1 MLTRGY
7 KIYINGLTA
16 GLNNKKIM
24 ETAIIEVRGLTIED
38 YQTLKDSMIQAYA
51 SLGGQYWKEEALKRL
66 TEKFPNG
73 QIVLTHNGKVV
84 GCALSIIV
92 NYEKFG
98 DNHTYRD
105 ITGNFSFE
113 THDPKG
119 DTLYG
124 IEVFV
129 HPDYRGLRLARRLY
143 DARKNLCERLN
154 LKMIIAG
161 GRIPKYGMYADE
173 LSPREYIDKVKR
185 REIYDPTLSFQLAND
200 FQVKKVIRN
209 YLPEDDESRGFATL
223 LIWHNVYHDAE
234 KSIILR
240 KKDIVRIGLVQ
251 WQMRP
256 YDTTDEF
263 LKNVDYFVDAVSD
276 YQSDFILFPELFN
289 APLMGSFNEMDSRH
303 AIREL
308 ARFTLPIINEMSKMA
323 VSYNVN
329 IIAGSMPEVRDG
341 KVYNVSY
348 ILQRSGK
355 IDSICKIH
363 ITPSE
368 EDDWHIQGGNEIKVI
383 ETDAGKIGVQ
393 ICYDVEFPE
402 MTRKLADEGM
412 QILFVPFLTDTQNA
426 YNRVRFCAQ
435 ARAIENECF
444 VAIAGNVGN
453 LPKVTNMD
461 LQFAQSAV
469 LTPSDF
475 AFPVTGIKAE
485 ATPNT
490 EMIVVSD
497 VDLSL
502 LTELHNYGSVQTLK
516 DRRLDLY
523 QLHFSQQE
531 KTTAETQELLLPQ
544 KNQVKE
550 NTVL

>member
-1 MLTRGY
+1 MH
-7 KIYINGLTA
+7 
-16 GLNNKKIM
+16 NN
-24 ETAIIEVRGLTIED
+24 IIEVRRLTIED
-38 YQTLKDSMIQAYA
+38 YKTLKESMIQAYA
-51 SLGGQYWKEEALKRL
+51 SLGGQYWKEESLKKL
-66 TEKFPNG
+66 IQKFPDG
-73 QIVLTHNGKVV
+73 QIVIVRDGQVV

-92 NYEKFG
+92 NYEMFG
-98 DNHTYRD
+98 DDHTYRD

-129 HPDYRGLRLARRLY
+129 HPEFRGLRLARRLY
-143 DARKNLCERLN
+143 DARKQVCERFN

-161 GRIPKYGMYADE
+161 GRLPKYHNVANT
-173 LSPREYIDKVKR
+173 LTPREYIEKVKN
-185 REIYDPTLSFQLAND
+185 RELHDTTLSFQLAND

-209 YLPEDDESRGFATL
+209 YLPEDDESMGFATL
-223 LIWHNVYHDAE
+223 LIWHNIYYDNE
-234 KSIILR
+234 KSVLLR

-251 WQMRP
+251 WQMRL
-256 YDTTDEF
+256 Y
-263 LKNVDYFVDAVSD
+263 LKMDDFMTHVEYFVDAVSD
-276 YQSDFILFPELFN
+276 YKSDFILFPELFN
-289 APLMGSFNEMDSRH
+289 APLMGLFEDLDNRH
-303 AIREL
+303 AIKEL
-308 ARFTLPIINEMSKMA
+308 AGKTEYIVNAMSEMA

-329 IIAGSMPEVRDG
+329 IIAGSMPEIIDG
-341 KVYNVSY
+341 KVYNISHV
-348 ILQRSGK
+348 LHRNGK
-355 IDSICKIH
+355 IDRVSKIH

-368 EDDWHIQGGNEIKVI
+368 QDEWNIEGGHNIEVI
-383 ETDAGKIGVQ
+383 ETDAGRIGIQ

-402 MTRKLADEGM
+402 MTRKLAEDRM

-453 LPKVTNMD
+453 LPKVANMD

-475 AFPVTGIKAE
+475 AFPVNGIKAE

-502 LTELHNYGSVQTLK
+502 SRNYIIMAAYK
-516 DRRLDLY
+516 
-523 QLHFSQQE
+523 H
-531 KTTAETQELLLPQ
+531 
-544 KNQVKE
+544 
-550 NTVL
+550 

>member
-1 MLTRGY
+1 MDTP
-7 KIYINGLTA
+7 
-16 GLNNKKIM
+16 
-24 ETAIIEVRGLTIED
+24 IIEVRNLTIED
-38 YQTLKDSMIQAYA
+38 YQALKDSMMQAYA

-66 TEKFPNG
+66 IQKFPDG
-73 QIVLTHNGKVV
+73 QVVITHDDKVV

-92 NYEKFG
+92 NYDKFG

-113 THDPKG
+113 THDAKG

-143 DARKNLCERLN
+143 DARKTLCEQLN
-154 LKMIIAG
+154 LKAVVAG
-161 GRIPKYGMYADE
+161 GRIPGYYKYAAEMT
-173 LSPREYIDKVKR
+173 PRAYIAKVKK
-185 REIYDPTLSFQLAND
+185 RELHDATLSFQLSND
-200 FQVKKVIRN
+200 FQVKRVIKN
-209 YLPEDDESRGFATL
+209 YLPEDEESQGYATL
-223 LIWHNVYHDAE
+223 LVWHNVYFE
-234 KSIILR
+234 SEENILLR
-240 KKDIVRIGLVQ
+240 KKDTIRIGVVQ

-256 YDTTDEF
+256 YG
-263 LKNVDYFVDAVSD
+263 KVDDLLNQVEYFVDAVSD
-276 YQSDFILFPELFN
+276 YESDFILFPELFN
-289 APLMGSFNEMDSRH
+289 APLLGMFNDRNTRDAIKGLAGFTPAIVEAMSR
-303 AIREL
+303 
-308 ARFTLPIINEMSKMA
+308 MA
-323 VSYNVN
+323 VAYNVN
-329 IIAGSMPEVRDG
+329 IIAGSMPELREG

-348 ILQRSGK
+348 VLQRNGRA
-355 IDSICKIH
+355 DSVSKIH

-368 EDDWHIQGGNEIKVI
+368 EYEWNIVGGDEIKVI
-383 ETDAGKIGVQ
+383 DTDAGRIGVQ
-393 ICYDVEFPE
+393 VCYDVEFPE
-402 MTRKLADEGM
+402 MTRKLALEGM

-444 VAIAGNVGN
+444 VAIAGSVGN

-475 AFPVTGIKAE
+475 AFPVNGIKTE

-490 EMIVVSD
+490 EMIVISD
-497 VDLSL
+497 VELSL
-502 LTELHNYGSVQTLK
+502 LTALHNYGSVQNLK

-523 QLHFSQQE
+523 RIEYL
-531 KTTAETQELLLPQ
+531 K
-544 KNQVKE
+544 
-550 NTVL
+550 

>member
-1 MLTRGY
+1 MLNEFI
-7 KIYINGLTA
+7 K
-16 GLNNKKIM
+16 
-24 ETAIIEVRGLTIED
+24 VRRLTIDD
-38 YQTLKDSMIQAYA
+38 YKTLKESMIQAYA
-51 SLGGQYWKEEALKRL
+51 SLGGQYWKEESLKKL
-66 TEKFPNG
+66 IQKFPDG
-73 QIVLTHNGKVV
+73 QIVIVRDGQVV

-92 NYEKFG
+92 DYEKFG
-98 DNHTYRD
+98 DDHSYRD

-129 HPDYRGLRLARRLY
+129 HPEFRGLRLARRLY
-143 DARKNLCERLN
+143 DARKLVCERFN

-161 GRIPKYGMYADE
+161 GRLPNYHNMASS
-173 LSPREYIDKVKR
+173 LTPREYIEKVKS
-185 REIYDPTLSFQLAND
+185 RELHDPTLSFQLAND

-209 YLPEDDESRGFATL
+209 YLPEDAESMGYATL
-223 LIWHNVYHDAE
+223 LIWHNIYYDSE
-234 KSIILR
+234 KSILLR

-251 WQMRP
+251 WQMRQ
-256 YDTTDEF
+256 YQKMEDFMMHVE
-263 LKNVDYFVDAVSD
+263 YFVDAVSD
-276 YQSDFILFPELFN
+276 YKSDFILFPELFN
-289 APLMGSFNEMDSRH
+289 APLMGLFKDLDSRQ
-303 AIREL
+303 AIKEL
-308 ARFTLPIINEMSKMA
+308 AGKTEYIVQAMSKMA

-329 IIAGSMPEVRDG
+329 IIAGSMPEIIDG
-341 KVYNVSY
+341 KVYNISTFLHRNGKVDRVS
-348 ILQRSGK
+348 
-355 IDSICKIH
+355 KIH

-368 EDDWHIQGGNEIKVI
+368 QDEWNIEGGQEIKVI
-383 ETDAGKIGVQ
+383 DTDAGRIGIQ

-402 MTRKLADEGM
+402 MTRKLAEERM

-453 LPKVTNMD
+453 LPKVANMD

-475 AFPVTGIKAE
+475 AFPVNGIKAE

-516 DRRLDLY
+516 DRRMDLY
-523 QLHFSQQE
+523 QLHFSEEQE
-531 KTTAETQELLLPQ
+531 IKLDTSDKPVAAIQ
-544 KNQVKE
+544 
-550 NTVL
+550 

>member
-1 MLTRGY
+1 MDTD
-7 KIYINGLTA
+7 
-16 GLNNKKIM
+16 
-24 ETAIIEVRGLTIED
+24 IIDVRSLTIED
-38 YQTLKDSMIQAYA
+38 YQALKDSMIQAYA
-51 SLGGQYWKEEALKRL
+51 SLGGQYWKEEALKKL
-66 TEKFPNG
+66 ISKFPDG
-73 QIVLTHNGKVV
+73 QIVITVNNAVV

-92 NYEKFG
+92 KYDKFG

-143 DARKNLCERLN
+143 EARKVLCERMN

-161 GRIPKYGMYADE
+161 GRIPKYGMYADR
-173 LSPREYIDKVKR
+173 LTPREYIDKVKK
-185 REIYDPTLSFQLAND
+185 REIYDPTLTFQIAND
-200 FQVKKVIRN
+200 FQVKKILRN
-209 YLPEDDESRGFATL
+209 YLPEDEESKGFATL

-234 KSIILR
+234 KNILLR

-251 WQMRP
+251 WQMRS
-256 YDTTDEF
+256 YYTTEDLLTQVE
-263 LKNVDYFVDAVSD
+263 YFVDAVSD

-289 APLMGSFNEMDSRH
+289 APLMGRFNEMDSRH
-303 AIREL
+303 AIKEL
-308 ARFTLPIINEMSKMA
+308 ANFTKPITEAMSKMA

-341 KVYNVSY
+341 KVYNVCY
-348 ILQRSGK
+348 VLQRNGK
-355 IDSICKIH
+355 VDSVAKIH

-368 EDDWHIQGGNEIKVI
+368 EYDWHIQGGNEIKVI
-383 ETDAGKIGVQ
+383 DTDAAKIGVQ

-402 MTRKLADEGM
+402 MTRKLADDGL

-444 VAIAGNVGN
+444 VAMAGNVGN

-475 AFPVTGIKAE
+475 AFPVNGIKAE

-516 DRRLDLY
+516 DRRPDLY
-523 QLHFSQQE
+523 QLQFS
-531 KTTAETQELLLPQ
+531 ETHEPEEFRPQ
-544 KNQVKE
+544 KEVVK
-550 NTVL
+550 V

>member
-1 MLTRGY
+1 MANEIIAVRSLT
-7 KIYINGLTA
+7 L
-16 GLNNKKIM
+16 
-24 ETAIIEVRGLTIED
+24 ED
-38 YQTLKDSMIQAYA
+38 YQTLKEAMIKAYA
-51 SLGGQYWKEEALKRL
+51 SFGGQYWKEDSLKRL
-66 TEKFPNG
+66 LQKFPDG
-73 QIVLTHNGKVV
+73 QIVMTLDGKVV
-84 GCALSIIV
+84 GCALSLIV
-92 NYEKFG
+92 KYEKFG

-129 HPDYRGLRLARRLY
+129 HPNYRGLRLARRLY
-143 DARKNLCERLN
+143 DARKTLCERLN

-161 GRIPKYGMYADE
+161 GRIPKYSMYANE
-173 LSPREYIDKVKR
+173 LSPKQYIDKVKR
-185 REIYDPTLSFQLAND
+185 REIYDSTLTFQLAND
-200 FQVKKVIRN
+200 FQVKRILRN
-209 YLPEDDESRGFATL
+209 YLPEDEESKGFATL
-223 LIWHNVYHDAE
+223 LIWHNVYHDSE
-234 KSIILR
+234 ENILLR
-240 KKDIVRIGLVQ
+240 KKDIVRIGVVQ

-256 YDTTDEF
+256 YSTAEDLLTQVE
-263 LKNVDYFVDAVSD
+263 YFVDAVSD

-289 APLMGSFNEMDSRH
+289 APLMGNFNNMDTRH

-308 ARFTLPIINEMSKMA
+308 AQYTEPIVAAMSKMA

-329 IIAGSMPEVRDG
+329 IIAGSMAEIRDD

-348 ILQRSGK
+348 VLQRNGQ
-355 IDSICKIH
+355 IDSVCKLH

-368 EDDWHIQGGNEIKVI
+368 EYDWHIQGGNEIKVI
-383 ETDAGKIGVQ
+383 NTDAGKIGVQ

-402 MTRKLADEGM
+402 MTRKLAEEGL

-475 AFPVTGIKAE
+475 AFPVNCIKAE

-516 DRRLDLY
+516 DRRLDVYKLTFKEAPEIKP
-523 QLHFSQQE
+523 LE
-531 KTTAETQELLLPQ
+531 KKTILA
-544 KNQVKE
+544 VD
-550 NTVL
+550 

>member
-1 MLTRGY
+1 
-7 KIYINGLTA
+7 
-16 GLNNKKIM
+16 M
-24 ETAIIEVRGLTIED
+24 ETEIIEVRNLTLED
-38 YQTLKDSMIQAYA
+38 YQELKESMMEAYA
-51 SLGGQYWKEEALKRL
+51 SLGGQYWKEEAIKKLIN
-66 TEKFPNG
+66 KFPDG
-73 QIVLTHNGKVV
+73 QIVITLDGKVV
-84 GCALSIIV
+84 GCALSLIV
-92 NYEKFG
+92 NYDKYG
-98 DNHTYRD
+98 DKHNYRD

-113 THDPKG
+113 THTSKG

-129 HPDYRGLRLARRLY
+129 HPNFRGMRLARRLY
-143 DARKNLCERLN
+143 DARKLLCERLN
-154 LKMIIAG
+154 LKAIVAG
-161 GRIPKYGMYADE
+161 GRIPKYSMYADT
-173 LSPREYIDKVKR
+173 LKPKEYIEKVKK
-185 REIYDPTLSFQLAND
+185 REIFDPTLTFQISND
-200 FQVKKVIRN
+200 FQVKKILRG
-209 YLPEDDESRGFATL
+209 YLPEDEESMGFATL
-223 LIWHNVYHDAE
+223 LIWHNVYHDE
-234 KSIILR
+234 KSILLR
-240 KKDIVRIGLVQ
+240 QKDIIRIGLVQ
-251 WQMRP
+251 WQMRH
-256 YDTTDEF
+256 YNTTEDL
-263 LKNVDYFVDAVSD
+263 LKQVEYFVDAVSD
-276 YQSDFILFPELFN
+276 YESDFILFPELFN
-289 APLMGSFNEMDSRH
+289 APLMGAFNSMDSRH
-303 AIREL
+303 AIKEL
-308 ARFTLPIINEMSKMA
+308 AQFTQPIVEAMSKMA

-329 IIAGSMPEVRDG
+329 IIAGSMPEVRNG

-348 ILQRSGK
+348 ILQRNGMQ
-355 IDSICKIH
+355 DSVSKIH

-368 EDDWHIQGGNEIKVI
+368 EYEWHIQGGDSIKVI

-444 VAIAGNVGN
+444 VAIAGSVGN

-469 LTPSDF
+469 FTPNDF
-475 AFPVTGIKAE
+475 AFPVTGVKAE
-485 ATPNT
+485 ASPNT

-523 QLHFSQQE
+523 QLNFSE
-531 KTTAETQELLLPQ
+531 DDVSEEEIKAENEIMPV
-544 KNQVKE
+544 KN
-550 NTVL
+550 

>member
-1 MLTRGY
+1 MD
-7 KIYINGLTA
+7 NQ
-16 GLNNKKIM
+16 
-24 ETAIIEVRGLTIED
+24 IIEVRNLTIED
-38 YQTLKDSMIQAYA
+38 YQELKDSMIRAYA
-51 SLGGQYWKEEALKRL
+51 TLGGQYWKEDAINKLI
-66 TEKFPNG
+66 TKFPQG
-73 QIVLTHNGKVV
+73 QVVVTLDGKVV

-92 NYEKFG
+92 KYDKLG

-105 ITGNFSFE
+105 ATGNFSFE
-113 THDPKG
+113 THTSKG
-119 DTLYG
+119 ETLYG

-129 HPDYRGLRLARRLY
+129 HPDYRGMRLARRLY
-143 DARKNLCERLN
+143 DARKVLCERMN
-154 LKMIIAG
+154 LKMMIAG
-161 GRIPKYGMYADE
+161 GRIPKYGMYSDKMT
-173 LSPREYIDKVKR
+173 PKEYIEKVKR
-185 REIYDPTLSFQLAND
+185 REIYDPTLTFQMAND
-200 FQVKKVIRN
+200 FQVKKILRN
-209 YLPEDDESRGFATL
+209 YLPEDEESKGYATL
-223 LIWHNVYHDAE
+223 LIWHNVYHDSE
-234 KSIILR
+234 KSVIMR
-240 KKDIVRIGLVQ
+240 RNDIVRIGLVQ
-251 WQMRP
+251 WQMRA
-256 YDTTDEF
+256 YYSTDDL
-263 LKNVDYFVDAVSD
+263 LKQVEYFVDAVSD

-289 APLMGSFNEMDSRH
+289 APLMGRFNDMDSRH
-303 AIREL
+303 AIKEL
-308 ARFTLPIINEMSKMA
+308 AEFTGPIVDAMSKMA
-323 VSYNVN
+323 MSYNVN

-348 ILQRSGK
+348 VLQRNGK
-355 IDSICKIH
+355 IDSCCKIH

-368 EDDWHIQGGNEIKVI
+368 EEDWQIQGGNEIKVI
-383 ETDAGKIGVQ
+383 DTDAGKIGVQ

-475 AFPVTGIKAE
+475 AFPVNGIKAE

-523 QLHFSQQE
+523 QLRFTEDHVE
-531 KTTAETQELLLPQ
+531 KNE
-544 KNQVKE
+544 KNEEIPVMVVKS
-550 NTVL
+550 

>member
-1 MLTRGY
+1 MDS
-7 KIYINGLTA
+7 
-16 GLNNKKIM
+16 
-24 ETAIIEVRGLTIED
+24 AIIDVRNLAIED
-38 YQTLKDSMIQAYA
+38 YKTLKESMIQAYA
-51 SLGGQYWKEEALKRL
+51 SLGGQYWKEESLQRL
-66 TEKFPNG
+66 IEKFPEG
-73 QIVLTHNGKVV
+73 QIVLLHNGKVV
-84 GCALSIIV
+84 GCALTLIV

-98 DNHTYRD
+98 DDHTYRD

-129 HPDYRGLRLARRLY
+129 HPEYRGLRLARRLY
-143 DARKNLCERLN
+143 DARKNLCESMN

-161 GRIPKYGMYADE
+161 GRIPKYGMYSDK
-173 LSPREYIDKVKR
+173 LSPKEYIEKVKH
-185 REIYDPTLSFQLAND
+185 REIYDPTLTFQMAND
-200 FQVKKVIRN
+200 FQVKKIIRN
-209 YLPEDDESRGFATL
+209 YLPEDEDSNGYATL
-223 LIWHNVYHDAE
+223 LIWYNVYHDTE
-234 KSIILR
+234 KSIIRR

-256 YDTTDEF
+256 YHKTEDLLTQVE
-263 LKNVDYFVDAVSD
+263 YFVDAVSD

-289 APLMGSFNEMDSRH
+289 APLMGRFNDMDSRQ
-303 AIREL
+303 AIKEL
-308 ARFTLPIINEMSKMA
+308 AQFTKPIVEAMSKMA
-323 VSYNVN
+323 LSYNVN
-329 IIAGSMPEVRDG
+329 IIAGSMPEVRGG

-348 ILQRSGK
+348 ILQRNGK
-355 IDSICKIH
+355 IDSVCKIH

-383 ETDAGKIGVQ
+383 DTDAGKIGVQ

-444 VAIAGNVGN
+444 VAMAGNVGN

-475 AFPVTGIKAE
+475 SFPVNGIKAE

-502 LTELHNYGSVQTLK
+502 LTELHHYGSVQTLK

-523 QLHFSQQE
+523 QLNFSEQE
-531 KTTAETQELLLPQ
+531 
-544 KNQVKE
+544 E
-550 NTVL
+550 NKKPTPVVTMAKV

>member
-1 MLTRGY
+1 MA
-7 KIYINGLTA
+7 N
-16 GLNNKKIM
+16 
-24 ETAIIEVRGLTIED
+24 EIIEVRSLTLED
-38 YQTLKDSMIQAYA
+38 YQTLKDAMIKAYA
-51 SLGGQYWKEEALKRL
+51 SFGGQYWKEESLKRL
-66 TEKFPNG
+66 LQKFPDG
-73 QIVLTHNGKVV
+73 QIVMTLDGKVV
-84 GCALSIIV
+84 GCALSLIV
-92 NYEKFG
+92 KYEKFG

-143 DARKNLCERLN
+143 DARKTLCERLN

-173 LSPREYIDKVKR
+173 LSPKQYIDKVKK
-185 REIYDPTLSFQLAND
+185 REIYDPTLTFQLAND
-200 FQVKKVIRN
+200 FQVKRILRN
-209 YLPEDDESRGFATL
+209 YLPEDEESKGFATL
-223 LIWHNVYHDAE
+223 LIWHNVYHDTE
-234 KSIILR
+234 ENILLR
-240 KKDIVRIGLVQ
+240 KKDIVRIGVVQ

-256 YDTTDEF
+256 YLTTEDLLTQVE
-263 LKNVDYFVDAVSD
+263 YFVDAVSD

-289 APLMGSFNEMDSRH
+289 APLMGNFNNMDSRH

-308 ARFTLPIINEMSKMA
+308 AKFTEHIVAAMSKMA

-329 IIAGSMPEVRDG
+329 IIAGSMAEIRDDQ
-341 KVYNVSY
+341 VYNVSY
-348 ILQRSGK
+348 VLQRNGQ
-355 IDSICKIH
+355 IDSVCKLH

-368 EDDWHIQGGNEIKVI
+368 EYDWHIQGGNEIKVI
-383 ETDAGKIGVQ
+383 NTDAGKIGVQ

-402 MTRKLADEGM
+402 MTRKLAEDGL

-475 AFPVTGIKAE
+475 AFPVNCIKAE

-516 DRRLDLY
+516 DRRLDVY
-523 QLHFSQQE
+523 QLTFQE
-531 KTTAETQELLLPQ
+531 APEIKPIEEKPILA
-544 KNQVKE
+544 VD
-550 NTVL
+550 

>member
-1 MLTRGY
+1 MD
-7 KIYINGLTA
+7 N
-16 GLNNKKIM
+16 
-24 ETAIIEVRGLTIED
+24 AIIDVRTLTIED
-38 YQTLKDSMIQAYA
+38 YQTLKESMMRAYA
-51 SLGGQYWKEEALKRL
+51 SLGGQYWKEDAINRL
-66 TEKFPNG
+66 IKKFPDG
-73 QIVLTHNGKVV
+73 QVVITYDGNVV

-92 NYEKFG
+92 KYDKFG
-98 DNHTYRD
+98 DNHSYRD

-129 HPDYRGLRLARRLY
+129 HPDFRGLRLARRLY
-143 DARKNLCERLN
+143 DARKILCERLN

-161 GRIPKYGMYADE
+161 GRIPKYEMYAE
-173 LSPREYIDKVKR
+173 KLKPREYIDKIKR
-185 REIYDPTLSFQLAND
+185 REIYDPTLTFQLAND
-200 FQVKKVIRN
+200 FQVKKIIRN
-209 YLPEDDESRGFATL
+209 YLPEDNESRGFATL
-223 LIWHNVYHDAE
+223 LIWHNIYHDTE
-234 KSIILR
+234 KNILLR

-251 WQMRP
+251 WQMRS
-256 YDTTDEF
+256 YFTTEDL
-263 LKNVDYFVDAVSD
+263 LKHVDYFVDAVSA

-289 APLMGSFNEMDSRH
+289 APLMGKFNNLDSRH
-303 AIREL
+303 AIKEL
-308 ARFTLPIINEMSKMA
+308 AQFTRPIIDAMSKMA

-329 IIAGSMPEVRDG
+329 IIAGTMPEIRNG

-348 ILQRSGK
+348 VLQRSGK
-355 IDSICKIH
+355 IDSVCKIH
-363 ITPSE
+363 ITPDE
-368 EDDWHIQGGNEIKVI
+368 EYDWDIYGGNEIKVI
-383 ETDAGKIGVQ
+383 ETDACRIGIQ

-402 MTRKLADEGM
+402 MSRKLADDGM

-444 VAIAGNVGN
+444 VAMAGNVGN

-475 AFPVTGIKAE
+475 AFPVTGVKAE

-502 LTELHNYGSVQTLK
+502 LTELHHHGSVQILK

-523 QLHFSQQE
+523 QLHYTEQKDEPDEIKE
-531 KTTAETQELLLPQ
+531 KILAG
-544 KNQVKE
+544 NG
-550 NTVL
+550 

>member
-1 MLTRGY
+1 
-7 KIYINGLTA
+7 
-16 GLNNKKIM
+16 M
-24 ETAIIEVRGLTIED
+24 ENEIIDIRNLTIED
-38 YQTLKDSMIQAYA
+38 YQTLKDSMVQAYS
-51 SLGGQYWKEEALKRL
+51 SLGGQYWKEESMQKLIN
-66 TEKFPNG
+66 KFPGG
-73 QIVLTHNGKVV
+73 QIVITVDGKVV

-92 NYEKFG
+92 NYDKFG
-98 DNHTYRD
+98 DKHTYRD

-113 THDPKG
+113 THDKKG
-119 DTLYG
+119 ETLYG

-129 HPDYRGLRLARRLY
+129 HPEYRGMRLARRLY
-143 DARKNLCERLN
+143 DARKTLCERLN

-161 GRIPKYGMYADE
+161 GRIPKYGMYADTMT
-173 LSPREYIDKVKR
+173 PKEYIDKVKK
-185 REIYDPTLSFQLAND
+185 REIYDPTLTFQISND
-200 FQVKKVIRN
+200 FQVKKIIRD
-209 YLPEDDESRGFATL
+209 YLPEDNESKGFATL
-223 LIWHNVYHDAE
+223 LIWHNVHHDSE
-234 KSIILR
+234 KSVLLR

-256 YDTTDEF
+256 Y
-263 LKNVDYFVDAVSD
+263 LKTEDLLMQVEYFVDAVSD
-276 YQSDFILFPELFN
+276 YESDFILFPELFN
-289 APLMGSFNEMDSRH
+289 APLMGKFNDLDTRH

-308 ARFTLPIINEMSKMA
+308 ANFTQPIVDAMSKMA

-329 IIAGSMPEVRDG
+329 IIAGSMPEVRND

-355 IDSICKIH
+355 IDSISKIH
-363 ITPSE
+363 ITTSE
-368 EDDWHIQGGNEIKVI
+368 EYDWHIQGGNEIKVI
-383 ETDAGKIGVQ
+383 ETDAARIGVQ

-402 MTRKLADEGM
+402 MTRKLAEEGM

-435 ARAIENECF
+435 ARAIENECY

-475 AFPVTGIKAE
+475 AFPVNGVKAE

-497 VDLSL
+497 VDLSY
-502 LTELHNYGSVQTLK
+502 LTDLHNYGSVQTLK

-523 QLHFSQQE
+523 QVNFPEQE
-531 KTTAETQELLLPQ
+531 VITPEEAPKILTT
-544 KNQVKE
+544 KS
-550 NTVL
+550 

>member
-1 MLTRGY
+1 MD
-7 KIYINGLTA
+7 N
-16 GLNNKKIM
+16 
-24 ETAIIEVRGLTIED
+24 EIIEVRNLTVED
-38 YQTLKDSMIQAYA
+38 YQTLKESMLQAYA
-51 SLGGQYWKEEALKRL
+51 SMGGQYWKEEALKKL
-66 TEKFPNG
+66 ISKFPDG
-73 QIVLTHNGKVV
+73 QVVITHNQKVV
-84 GCALSIIV
+84 GCSLSIIV
-92 NYEKFG
+92 GYDKFG

-113 THDPKG
+113 THDAKG

-129 HPDYRGLRLARRLY
+129 HPKYRGMRLARRLY
-143 DARKNLCERLN
+143 EARKVLCERLN
-154 LKMIIAG
+154 LKAIVAG
-161 GRIPKYGMYADE
+161 GRIPKYNMYAED
-173 LSPREYIDKVKR
+173 LTPRQYIDKVKA
-185 REIYDPTLSFQLAND
+185 REIFDPTLTFQLSND
-200 FQVKKVIRN
+200 FQVKKVLRN
-209 YLPEDDESRGFATL
+209 YLPEDEESKGFATL
-223 LIWHNVYHDAE
+223 LIWHNVYYDVE

-240 KKDIVRIGLVQ
+240 KKDIVRIGIVQ

-256 YDTTDEF
+256 YDTTDDF

-276 YQSDFILFPELFN
+276 YESDFILFPELFN
-289 APLMGSFNEMDSRH
+289 APLMGRFNDMDSRH
-303 AIREL
+303 AIKEL
-308 ARFTLPIINEMSKMA
+308 AQFTKPIIDEMSKMA

-329 IIAGSMPEVRDG
+329 IIAGSMPELRDG

-348 ILQRSGK
+348 VLQRNGK
-355 IDSICKIH
+355 IDSVCKIH

-368 EDDWHIQGGNEIKVI
+368 EYEWNIHGGNEINVV
-383 ETDAGKIGVQ
+383 ETDAGKVGVQ

-402 MTRKLADEGM
+402 MTRKLAEDGM

-475 AFPVTGIKAE
+475 AFPVNGVKAE

-502 LTELHNYGSVQTLK
+502 LTELHHYGSVQTLK

-523 QLHFSQQE
+523 QLHFPDTDEVNLNLSE
-531 KTTAETQELLLPQ
+531 SLASSNHLK
-544 KNQVKE
+544 
-550 NTVL
+550 

>member
-1 MLTRGY
+1 
-7 KIYINGLTA
+7 
-16 GLNNKKIM
+16 M
-24 ETAIIEVRGLTIED
+24 ETDMIEVRGLTIED
-38 YQTLKDSMIQAYA
+38 YLTLKDSMMQAYA
-51 SLGGQYWKEEALKRL
+51 SLGGQYWKEEALRKL
-66 TEKFPNG
+66 TQKFPNG
-73 QIVLTHNGKVV
+73 QIVLTHNNKVI

-92 NYEKFG
+92 NYEQFG

-124 IEVFV
+124 IEIFV
-129 HPDYRGLRLARRLY
+129 HPDYRGMRLARRLY

-161 GRIPKYGMYADE
+161 GRIPKYGMYADT
-173 LSPREYIDKVKR
+173 LSPREYIDKVKN
-185 REIYDPTLSFQLAND
+185 REIYDPTLTFQLSND
-200 FQVKKVIRN
+200 FQVKKVLKN
-209 YLPEDDESRGFATL
+209 YLPEDEESKGFATL

-256 YDTTDEF
+256 YDTTEDL
-263 LKNVDYFVDAVSD
+263 LKSIDYFVDAVSD
-276 YQSDFILFPELFN
+276 YESDFILFPELFN
-289 APLMGSFNEMDSRH
+289 APLMGKFNEMDSRH
-303 AIREL
+303 AIQEL
-308 ARFTLPIINEMSKMA
+308 AQFTKPIIDAMSKMA

-355 IDSICKIH
+355 IDSQCKIH

-402 MTRKLADEGM
+402 MTRKLAEEGM

-523 QLHFSQQE
+523 QIQYSEPDYERPMPLE
-531 KTTAETQELLLPQ
+531 KPLL
-544 KNQVKE
+544 VKQ
-550 NTVL
+550 

>member
-1 MLTRGY
+1 
-7 KIYINGLTA
+7 
-16 GLNNKKIM
+16 M
-24 ETAIIEVRGLTIED
+24 ETAIIEVRSLTIED

-51 SLGGQYWKEEALKRL
+51 SLGGQFWKEEALKRL
-66 TEKFPNG
+66 TQKFPNG

-185 REIYDPTLSFQLAND
+185 REIYDPTLTFQLAND

-209 YLPEDDESRGFATL
+209 YLPEDEESKGYATL

-276 YQSDFILFPELFN
+276 YESDFILFPELFN
-289 APLMGSFNEMDSRH
+289 APLMGRFNDMDSRH
-303 AIREL
+303 AIKEL
-308 ARFTLPIINEMSKMA
+308 AQFTKPIITEMSKMA

-348 ILQRSGK
+348 VLQRSGK

-368 EDDWHIQGGNEIKVI
+368 EDHWHIQGGDEIKVI

-402 MTRKLADEGM
+402 MTRKLAEEGM

-444 VAIAGNVGN
+444 VAMAGNVGN

-523 QLHFSQQE
+523 QLKFAEPIKSDS
-531 KTTAETQELLLPQ
+531 ETQVLPVLI
-544 KNQVKE
+544 KN
-550 NTVL
+550 

>member
-1 MLTRGY
+1 MGTD
-7 KIYINGLTA
+7 
-16 GLNNKKIM
+16 
-24 ETAIIEVRGLTIED
+24 IIDVRNLTIED
-38 YQTLKDSMIQAYA
+38 YKTLKESMIQAYA
-51 SLGGQYWKEEALKRL
+51 SLGGQYWKEEALKKL
-66 TEKFPNG
+66 IQKFPDG
-73 QIVLTHNGKVV
+73 QIVITVNGIVV

-92 NYEKFG
+92 KYDKFG

-119 DTLYG
+119 ETLYG

-143 DARKNLCERLN
+143 DARKVLCERMN

-161 GRIPKYGMYADE
+161 GRIPKYSMYADE
-173 LSPREYIDKVKR
+173 LSPRAYIDKVKK
-185 REIYDPTLSFQLAND
+185 REIYDPTLTFQLAND
-200 FQVKKVIRN
+200 FQVKKIIRN
-209 YLPEDDESRGFATL
+209 YLPEDEESKGFATL
-223 LIWHNVYHDAE
+223 LVWHNVHHDAE
-234 KSIILR
+234 KSILLR

-251 WQMRP
+251 WQMRA
-256 YDTTDEF
+256 YFTTEDL
-263 LKNVDYFVDAVSD
+263 LKQVEYFVDAVSD

-289 APLMGSFNEMDSRH
+289 APLMGRFNNMDSRH
-303 AIREL
+303 AIKEL
-308 ARFTLPIINEMSKMA
+308 ANFTRPIVEAMSKMA

-329 IIAGSMPEVRDG
+329 IIAGSMPEVREG
-341 KVYNVSY
+341 QVYNVCY
-348 ILQRSGK
+348 VLQRNGK
-355 IDSICKIH
+355 VDSVSKIH

-368 EDDWHIQGGNEIKVI
+368 EYDWHIQGGQEIKVI
-383 ETDAGKIGVQ
+383 DTDAAKIGVQ

-402 MTRKLADEGM
+402 MTRKLADDGL

-444 VAIAGNVGN
+444 VAMAGNVGN

-475 AFPVTGIKAE
+475 AFPVNGVKAE

-497 VDLSL
+497 VDLSS

-523 QLHFSQQE
+523 QLQFS
-531 KTTAETQELLLPQ
+531 ETHEEEELRPQ
-544 KNQVKE
+544 KEVVK
-550 NTVL
+550 V

>member
-1 MLTRGY
+1 MD
-7 KIYINGLTA
+7 TA
-16 GLNNKKIM
+16 L
-24 ETAIIEVRGLTIED
+24 IEVRSLTIDD
-38 YQTLKDSMIQAYA
+38 YKSLKSTMMEAYA
-51 SLGGQYWKEEALKRL
+51 SIGGQYWKEESIQKLIS
-66 TEKFPNG
+66 KFPDG
-73 QIVLTHNGKVV
+73 QIVLTYNGKVA
-84 GCALSIIV
+84 GCALSILV
-92 NYEKFG
+92 DYDKFG

-113 THDPKG
+113 THNPKG

-129 HPDYRGLRLARRLY
+129 HPDFRGMRLARRLY
-143 DARKNLCERLN
+143 DARKTLCENMN
-154 LKMIIAG
+154 LRMIIAG
-161 GRIPKYGMYADE
+161 GRIPKYGMYADD
-173 LSPREYIDKVKR
+173 LKPKEYIEKVKS
-185 REIYDPTLSFQLAND
+185 REIFDPTLTFQLAND
-200 FQVKKVIRN
+200 FQVKKILRN
-209 YLPEDDESRGFATL
+209 YLPEDKESRGFATL
-223 LIWHNVYHDAE
+223 LVWHNVYHDSE

-251 WQMRP
+251 WLMRP
-256 YDTTDEF
+256 YNNIEDF
-263 LKNVDYFVDAVSD
+263 LKAVDYFVDAVSD

-289 APLMGSFNEMDSRH
+289 APLMGKFNEMDTRH
-303 AIREL
+303 AIKEL
-308 ARFTLPIINEMSKMA
+308 AQFTRPIIEAMSKMA
-323 VSYNVN
+323 MSYNVN
-329 IIAGSMPEVRDG
+329 IIAGSMPEVIDG

-348 ILQRSGK
+348 VLQRNGK
-355 IDSICKIH
+355 IDSVSKIH

-368 EDDWHIQGGNEIKVI
+368 EDDWQIQGGNVIKVI
-383 ETDAGKIGVQ
+383 DTDAGKIGVQ

-402 MTRKLADEGM
+402 MTRKLAADGM

-469 LTPSDF
+469 FTPNDF

-523 QLHFSQQE
+523 QVNFSEQADE
-531 KTTAETQELLLPQ
+531 
-544 KNQVKE
+544 VKDVLMTPE
-550 NTVL
+550 ITVDKDILTLKS

>member
-1 MLTRGY
+1 
-7 KIYINGLTA
+7 
-16 GLNNKKIM
+16 M
-24 ETAIIEVRGLTIED
+24 ETDMIEVRALTIED
-38 YQTLKDSMIQAYA
+38 YLTLKEAMMKAYA
-51 SLGGQYWKEEALKRL
+51 SLGGQYWKEEAISKL
-66 TEKFPNG
+66 TQKFPNG
-73 QIVLTHNGKVV
+73 QIVLTHNNKVV

-92 NYEKFG
+92 NYERFG

-124 IEVFV
+124 IEIFV
-129 HPDYRGLRLARRLY
+129 HPEYRGMRLARRLY

-161 GRIPKYGMYADE
+161 GRIPKYGMYADT
-173 LSPREYIDKVKR
+173 LSPRAYIDKVKN
-185 REIYDPTLSFQLAND
+185 REIYDPTLTFQLSND
-200 FQVKKVIRN
+200 FQVKKVLRN
-209 YLPEDDESRGFATL
+209 YLPEDEESKGFATL

-256 YDTTDEF
+256 YDTTEDL

-276 YQSDFILFPELFN
+276 YESDFILFPELFN
-289 APLMGSFNEMDSRH
+289 APLMGKFNEMDSRH
-303 AIREL
+303 AIQEL
-308 ARFTLPIINEMSKMA
+308 AKFTNPIIDAMSKMA
-323 VSYNVN
+323 ISYNVN

-348 ILQRSGK
+348 VLQRSGK
-355 IDSICKIH
+355 IDSQCKIH

-368 EDDWHIQGGNEIKVI
+368 EDEWHFQGGNAIHVI
-383 ETDAGKIGVQ
+383 DTDAGKIGVQ

-402 MTRKLADEGM
+402 MTRKLAEEGM

-523 QLHFSQQE
+523 KINFTEQENEVHALQE
-531 KTTAETQELLLPQ
+531 KPLL
-544 KNQVKE
+544 VKE
-550 NTVL
+550 

>member
-1 MLTRGY
+1 MD
-7 KIYINGLTA
+7 
-16 GLNNKKIM
+16 
-24 ETAIIEVRGLTIED
+24 ETIIEVRSLTIED
-38 YQTLKDSMIQAYA
+38 YKSLKSTMIEAYA
-51 SLGGQYWKEEALKRL
+51 SIGGHYWKEESIQKLIN
-66 TEKFPNG
+66 KFPDG
-73 QIVLTHNGKVV
+73 QIVLTHNGKVA
-84 GCALSIIV
+84 GCALSILV
-92 NYEKFG
+92 DYDKFG
-98 DNHTYRD
+98 DNHNYRD

-113 THDPKG
+113 THNPKG

-124 IEVFV
+124 IEIFV
-129 HPDYRGLRLARRLY
+129 HPDFRGMRLARRLY
-143 DARKNLCERLN
+143 DARKTLCENLN

-161 GRIPKYGMYADE
+161 GRIPKYGMYADTMK
-173 LSPREYIDKVKR
+173 PKEYIEKVKR
-185 REIYDPTLSFQLAND
+185 REIFDPTLSFQLAND
-200 FQVKKVIRN
+200 FQVKKILRN
-209 YLPEDDESRGFATL
+209 YLPEDNESRGFATL
-223 LIWHNVYHDAE
+223 LIWHNIYHDSE

-251 WQMRP
+251 WLMRP
-256 YDTTDEF
+256 YHSIEEF
-263 LKNVDYFVDAVSD
+263 LKAVDYFVDAVSD

-289 APLMGSFNEMDSRH
+289 APLMGKFNEMDTRH

-308 ARFTLPIINEMSKMA
+308 AQFTKPIIEAMSKMA
-323 VSYNVN
+323 MSYNVN
-329 IIAGSMPEVRDG
+329 IIAGSMPEVIDD
-341 KVYNVSY
+341 KVYNVAY
-348 ILQRSGK
+348 VLQRNGK
-355 IDSICKIH
+355 IDSVSKIH
-363 ITPSE
+363 ITQSE
-368 EDDWHIQGGNEIKVI
+368 EDDWQIQGGNVIKVFD
-383 ETDAGKIGVQ
+383 TDAGKIGVQ

-402 MTRKLADEGM
+402 MTRKLAAEGM

-469 LTPSDF
+469 FTPNDF

-516 DRRLDLY
+516 DRRIDLY
-523 QLHFSQQE
+523 QVNFS
-531 KTTAETQELLLPQ
+531 ELAD
-544 KNQVKE
+544 
-550 NTVL
+550 